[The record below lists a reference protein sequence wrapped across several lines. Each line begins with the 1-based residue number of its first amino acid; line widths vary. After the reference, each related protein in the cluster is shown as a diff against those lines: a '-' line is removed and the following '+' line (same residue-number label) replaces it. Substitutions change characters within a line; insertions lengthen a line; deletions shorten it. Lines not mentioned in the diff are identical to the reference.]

1 MKMNELI
8 NTLPSL
14 LAGII
19 LGVIFFGGLW
29 LTIQKGLRSK
39 NSALIFVGSFIIRM
53 AIILSGF
60 YFVVQYG
67 WKNMIVCLLGFLI
80 ARVAVTRMTKK
91 MNQPT
96 TVKLIKEAQ
105 HET

>member
-8 NTLPSL
+8 NMLPSL

-19 LGVIFFGGLW
+19 LGLIFFGGLW

-39 NSALIFVGSFIIRM
+39 NSALIFAGSFIIRI

-67 WKNMIVCLLGFLI
+67 WKNLLVCLLGFLI
-80 ARVAVTRMTKK
+80 ARIAVTRMTKR
-91 MNQPT
+91 NHQPT
-96 TVKLIKEAQ
+96 IKFIKEAQ